1 MKALFALVAV
11 LALAAGYLV
20 ARPTTDGASRPATM
34 TLHEA
39 PRELP
44 ELRFVGAE
52 GNAVA
57 PVALSDFRGRTVLL
71 NLWATWCPPC
81 VDEMPM
87 LDALQATLGGPGFE
101 VVALSVD
108 RGGVDP
114 VRAFYER
121 TGVRRLGVYVDPSA
135 MALDELD
142 AVGLPTTVLIDP
154 EGREIGRLIGP
165 AAWDSPEM
173 VAFLE
178 GL

>member
-1 MKALFALVAV
+1 MKALVALVAV
-11 LALAAGYLV
+11 LALAVGYLA
-20 ARPTTDGASRPATM
+20 ARPSDDGTSRPATM
-34 TLHEA
+34 TLHES

-44 ELRFVGAE
+44 ELSFVGGE
-52 GNAVA
+52 LNAV
-57 PVALSDFRGRTVLL
+57 VLSDFRGRTVLL

-81 VDEMPM
+81 VEEMPM
-87 LDALQATLGGPGFE
+87 LDALQATLGGPDFE

-114 VRAFYER
+114 VREFYER

-135 MALDELD
+135 MALDALD
-142 AVGLPTTVLIDP
+142 AFGLPTTLLIDP
-154 EGREIGRLIGP
+154 EGREIGRLTGP
-165 AAWDSPEM
+165 AVWDSPEM

>member
-1 MKALFALVAV
+1 MKALVALVAV
-11 LALAAGYLV
+11 LVLAAGYLA
-20 ARPTTDGASRPATM
+20 ARPTTDGASRPGTM
-34 TLHEA
+34 TLHES

-44 ELRFVGAE
+44 ELRFIGGERSA
-52 GNAVA
+52 
-57 PVALSDFRGRTVLL
+57 VALSDFRGRTVLL

-108 RGGVDP
+108 RGGADP
-114 VRAFYER
+114 VREFYER

-142 AVGLPTTVLIDP
+142 AVGLPTTLLIDP